1 MTIIGIDPGA
11 TGALAILDGLGLDV
25 VDMPMLAGH
34 VHAHALAA
42 QLIAWGPVDRVCV
55 EHQQAYPRQ
64 GISSAFKTGEGF
76 GIIVGVLAVL
86 ERPVVF
92 VTASQ
97 WTKFHRVGAD
107 KDVHRRRACE
117 LWPASA
123 DYFSRKKD
131 DGRADA
137 ALIAAWCA
145 SQPSELRPVVS
156 TVPVAEGML

>member
-1 MTIIGIDPGA
+1 
-11 TGALAILDGLGLDV
+11 
-25 VDMPMLAGH
+25 MLA
-34 VHAHALAA
+34 V
-42 QLIAWGPVDRVCV
+42 R
-55 EHQQAYPRQ
+55 
-64 GISSAFKTGEGF
+64 
-76 GIIVGVLAVL
+76 

-92 VTASQ
+92 VTASK

-145 SQPSELRPVVS
+145 ASG
-156 TVPVAEGML
+156 VAESTFGVRALKDPNFVSRLRNTGVHLSRIERARTYIMEHPPSNEAAA